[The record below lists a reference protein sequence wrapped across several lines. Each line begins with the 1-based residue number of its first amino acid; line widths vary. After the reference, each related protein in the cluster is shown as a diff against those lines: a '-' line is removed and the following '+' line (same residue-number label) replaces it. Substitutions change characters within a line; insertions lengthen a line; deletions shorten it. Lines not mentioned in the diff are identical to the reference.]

1 MIISPVI
8 NGFGAVFAVVSY
20 IVYKYQY
27 IWVMFQRPSEDTG
40 GLFFPK
46 AVSQVFVG
54 LYIQEICLCALFFLA
69 RNEKNKVSAVPQGA
83 LMVVLIFCTMAVHFI
98 LLNAYG
104 PLLDSVPFSLA
115 HLTRRTNREIA
126 NGTAGSKTT
135 ADDQSFVSAKSQS
148 PLNPT
153 PPNGRIGHGT
163 EKEEAYATSSKE
175 GYATESKGSPSSAE
189 HPVHLSEHGVKHHYG
204 EHLGDETK
212 PSLVRRSTTRSW
224 DDIKW
229 DSMAQDWQPGRQGD
243 SPPPSAAAIAREHA
257 KEEIELAEL
266 GRTTTRVDPED
277 ESEEAAFFA
286 VPGGPGVYPP
296 PPTGLDPAAFF
307 HPATKNPQRTVWL
320 PQDTLGM
327 AAHEMRDNV
336 DAGVL
341 TTTNNAFLNSNGKV
355 KVVGRPPD
363 LIDM

>member
-8 NGFGAVFAVVSY
+8 NGFGAVFAIVSY
-20 IVYKYQY
+20 WVYKYQY

-69 RNEKNKVSAVPQGA
+69 RDENQHVSAVPQGA
-83 LMVVLIFCTMAVHFI
+83 LMVVLIAATASVHF
-98 LLNAYG
+98 LLVNAYG
-104 PLLDSVPFSLA
+104 PLRDSVPFSLA
-115 HLTRRTNREIA
+115 HLTRRPH
-126 NGTAGSKTT
+126 GSSNKLQG
-135 ADDQSFVSAKSQS
+135 DSESFVSAKSQT

-153 PPNGRIGHGT
+153 PPNERS
-163 EKEEAYATSSKE
+163 EYSSESQNPSSSK
-175 GYATESKGSPSSAE
+175 GDHSSTKGDYFPEPKPAARRGS
-189 HPVHLSEHGVKHHYG
+189 
-204 EHLGDETK
+204 TK
-212 PSLVRRSTTRSW
+212 SLE
-224 DDIKW
+224 DIKW
-229 DSMAQDWQPGRQGD
+229 DSMAQDWQPGTQGD
-243 SPPPSAAAIAREHA
+243 TPPPSPPAIAKERAQESIA
-257 KEEIELAEL
+257 KESIEMAEL
-266 GRTTTRVDPED
+266 GRTSTRVDPED
-277 ESEEAAFFA
+277 DKEDTAFFA

-296 PPTGLDPAAFF
+296 PPSGVDPAAFF

-363 LIDM
+363 ML

>member
-8 NGFGAVFAVVSY
+8 NGFGAVFAIVSY
-20 IVYKYQY
+20 WVYKYQY

-69 RNEKNKVSAVPQGA
+69 RDEKQHVSAVPQGA
-83 LMVVLIFCTMAVHFI
+83 LMVVLIFGTAAVHF
-98 LLNAYG
+98 LLVNAYG
-104 PLLDSVPFSLA
+104 PLRDSVPFSLV
-115 HLTRRTNREIA
+115 HLTRRPH
-126 NGTAGSKTT
+126 GSSNKIKG
-135 ADDQSFVSAKSQS
+135 DGESFVSAKSQT

-153 PPNGRIGHGT
+153 PPNERS
-163 EKEEAYATSSKE
+163 EYSN
-175 GYATESKGSPSSAE
+175 ESQEPSSSA
-189 HPVHLSEHGVKHHYG
+189 
-204 EHLGDETK
+204 GDYFPEPK
-212 PSLVRRSTTRSW
+212 RRDTAKSW
-224 DDIKW
+224 EDIKW
-229 DSMAQDWQPGRQGD
+229 DSMAQDWQPGKQGD
-243 SPPPSAAAIAREHA
+243 SPPPSPPAIAKEHA
-257 KEEIELAEL
+257 QESATKESVTKESIEMAEL
-266 GRTTTRVDPED
+266 GRTSTRVDPED
-277 ESEEAAFFA
+277 EKEETAFFA

-327 AAHEMRDNV
+327 AAHELRGNV